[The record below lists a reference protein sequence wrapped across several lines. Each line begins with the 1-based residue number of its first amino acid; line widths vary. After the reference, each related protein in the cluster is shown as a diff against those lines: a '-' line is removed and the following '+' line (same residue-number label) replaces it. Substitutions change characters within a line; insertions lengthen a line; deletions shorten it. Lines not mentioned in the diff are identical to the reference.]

1 MREILYD
8 SKRKLSEL
16 VSEEPGVILIL
27 QRVGIP
33 LGFGDSS
40 ISQVCDSH
48 GVSADFFMLLC
59 NIYSHE
65 HYVPTTKR
73 ILATPMHQLV
83 PYLRQSH
90 DYYVSKR
97 LPHIERH
104 LHRIAENLP
113 SRVAQVLIRFFEL
126 YKHEVIEHFAHEE
139 KMVYPH
145 VEALQTGKADDSY
158 SISVFIDSHGNLED
172 KLSDLVQIIFK
183 YLPES
188 ATSDDTVD
196 VVYDILQLSEDL
208 NKHSLIEEKVLVPY
222 VKNLEEEM
230 AR

>member
-1 MREILYD
+1 MKEMICD
-8 SKRKLSEL
+8 SNRKLSEL
-16 VSEEPGVILIL
+16 VTEEPGLILIL

-40 ISQVCDSH
+40 IAQVCKRH
-48 GVSADFFMLLC
+48 GVNVDFFMLLC
-59 NIYSHE
+59 NIYTHE
-65 HYVPTTKR
+65 HYVPATKH
-73 ILATPMHQLV
+73 IVDTPMAQLI

-104 LHRIAENLP
+104 LHSIAKHLP
-113 SRVAQVLIRFFEL
+113 KRVAQVLIRFFEL
-126 YKHEVIEHFAHEE
+126 YKREVIEHFAHEE

-145 VEALQTGKADDSY
+145 VETLQAGNADNSY
-158 SISVFIDSHGNLED
+158 SISTFIDSHGNLED
-172 KLSDLVQIIFK
+172 KLNDLVQIIFK

-188 ATSDDTVD
+188 ATSDDTMD

-222 VKNLEEEM
+222 VKKLEEGM